1 MAITW
6 ASKITPIDVST
17 FQASIV
23 ATRTDSEDPDNPMV
37 YEVSRASLETEADQL
52 KVAEEIRAKHV
63 AAVAATA
70 AVDSFVSAKEAAL
83 NAYLEARENG

>member
-6 ASKITPIDVST
+6 ASNITPIDVST

-37 YEVSRASLETEADQL
+37 YEVSRASLETAADQL
-52 KVAEEIRAKHV
+52 KVAEEIRDKHL
-63 AAVAATA
+63 AALAATA
-70 AVDSFVSAKEAAL
+70 AIESFISAKQLAL
-83 NAYLEARENG
+83 NAYLEARE